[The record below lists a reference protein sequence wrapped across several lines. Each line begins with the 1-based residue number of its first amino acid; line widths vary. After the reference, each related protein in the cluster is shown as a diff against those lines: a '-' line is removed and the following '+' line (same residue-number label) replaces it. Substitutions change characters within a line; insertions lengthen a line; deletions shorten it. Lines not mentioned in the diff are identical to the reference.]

1 MAFLK
6 DSYICMDC
14 EWIGEN
20 SEHCEKCASAALSL
34 LSVWIESLPMTSE
47 GQVVRRHGAVLVE
60 GFILLRDLTRRVDL

>member
-47 GQVVRRHGAVLVE
+47 GQAMNGSRPVLIE
-60 GFILLRDLTRRVDL
+60 